1 MTSELIYVVSNS
13 GMDVF
18 PKNSRTKFSNN
29 FPKEISITHNDNALY
44 LSVENLILENPIIQY
59 KNRRGSPDIIWKSS
73 RLVKSFKMPE
83 RYFNTSQSLEMFLK
97 SEFKNIPSFFEYRNV
112 IEKITRP

>member
-1 MTSELIYVVSNS
+1 MISELIYVVSNS

-44 LSVENLILENPIIQY
+44 LSVENLILENTIIQY
-59 KNRRGSPDIIWKSS
+59 KNRRGSPDISWKSS

-83 RYFNTSQSLEMFLK
+83 RYFNTSQSVEMFLK
-97 SEFKNIPSFFEYRNV
+97 LQFKTCHHFLD
-112 IEKITRP
+112 IEM